1 MKKSKASYEVYEKW
15 YDRYAASVTM
25 KEGKLS
31 RQAYDYIHWRSSS
44 RGSNMR
50 DFSRKLAMRQREA
63 SELQIRA
70 TWGGFKQTLRETKK
84 NLREREKSIL
94 DEEIRESIKSERKR
108 SGLKALRKKD
118 LEIEVQKSRRKGI
131 SKDVRE
137 RARARLSEEMQEE
150 MTFIKEYGS
159 VTWKE
164 FRKGQRKIVSAARS
178 VSEDR
183 STWDEAFEIAFDS
196 PKEK

>member
-31 RQAYDYIHWRSSS
+31 RQAYDYIHWRASS

-70 TWGGFKQTLRETKK
+70 TWGGFKQTVKEAKK
-84 NLREREKSIL
+84 NLRAMEKSLID
-94 DEEIRESIKSERKR
+94 DELRISIENKR
-108 SGLKALRKKD
+108 RQLGLKKLKKRD
-118 LEIEVQKSRRKGI
+118 LESEIQKAKKKGI
-131 SKDVRE
+131 SKEIRE
-137 RARARLSEEMQEE
+137 KAKERLSEEMQEE
-150 MTFIKEYGS
+150 MTFLKDYGS
-159 VTWKE
+159 ITWKE
-164 FRKGQRKIVSAARS
+164 FRKGQRKIVSAARDI
-178 VSEDR
+178 SEDR
-183 STWDEAFEIAFDS
+183 ETWEKAFEIAFDS